1 MTTDASALHTV
12 TEQDRDRLLQHG
24 NVRSFPRRQT
34 IFHAGDPGGALYL
47 VRSGHVAIRIVTEH
61 GDAVTLTI
69 LGPGETFGEL
79 SLIGDEQRRSATAT
93 ALEST
98 ETVVLTRSDLL
109 TARRAGLPVDA
120 FLLQLAVAQ
129 VHRLTRQVIE
139 ALYVPVRHRVVRRLL
154 DLCPLYAQQ
163 DASINLLVTQDDLA
177 GLAGA
182 GRPSVNQVLQTLEE
196 AGAIRLHRGRIEI
209 RDQDQLRRRSG

>member
-1 MTTDASALHTV
+1 MSTDASALHSLTAD
-12 TEQDRDRLLQHG
+12 DRDRLLQHG
-24 NVRSFPRRQT
+24 NVRSFARRQT
-34 IFHAGDPGGALYL
+34 IFHAGDPGGSLYL

-69 LGPGETFGEL
+69 LGPDETFGEL

-93 ALEST
+93 ALESIVA
-98 ETVVLTRSDLL
+98 VVLTRADLMV
-109 TARRAGLPVDA
+109 ARRAGLPVDA
-120 FLLQLAVAQ
+120 FLLQLAVTQ

-154 DLCPLYAQQ
+154 DLCPLYAEQG
-163 DASINLLVTQDDLA
+163 ASINVLVTQDDLA

-182 GRPSVNQVLQTLEE
+182 GRPSVNQVLQTLEA

-209 RDQDQLRRRSG
+209 IDQDQLRRRSG

>member
-1 MTTDASALHTV
+1 M
-12 TEQDRDRLLQHG
+12 
-24 NVRSFPRRQT
+24 
-34 IFHAGDPGGALYL
+34 
-47 VRSGHVAIRIVTEH
+47 
-61 GDAVTLTI
+61 
-69 LGPGETFGEL
+69 
-79 SLIGDEQRRSATAT
+79 
-93 ALEST
+93 
-98 ETVVLTRSDLL
+98 TVVLTRSDLL

-154 DLCPLYAQQ
+154 DLCPLYAEQ

-182 GRPSVNQVLQTLEE
+182 GRPSVNQVLQTLEA